1 MKRAEI
7 EKLFDGK
14 LAEGIDTKEIV
25 DAIMKMNGED
35 VNAAKDSA
43 KVANEEGLEK
53 LKKEAAEEALKPYM
67 QGGEKY
73 IDVDAYQK
81 ALEENKAYKEKE
93 VKLARDS
100 AVGKMLA
107 DGKFDSKVTELLRKV
122 VNDYEPKWTE
132 DNELEN
138 AQEIIE
144 KMQSKYPDFVIK
156 ETQGGFSPA
165 TPVKS
170 AGNEEQDAFI
180 AGFLGK

>member
-14 LAEGIDTKEIV
+14 LAEGIDIKEIV
-25 DAIMKMNGED
+25 DAIMDMNGED

-43 KVANEEGLEK
+43 KTLSEESVEK
-53 LKKEAAEEALKPYM
+53 LKKEAVDEALKPYM
-67 QGGEKY
+67 VGGEKY
-73 IDVDAYQK
+73 IDEDAYK
-81 ALEENKAYKEKE
+81 KVLEENKAYKEKE
-93 VKLARDS
+93 IKLARDS

-144 KMQSKYPDFVIK
+144 KMQSKYPDFVVK
-156 ETQGGFSPA
+156 ETQSGFTPA

-170 AGNEEQDAFI
+170 TGNEEQDAFI
-180 AGFLGK
+180 SGFLGR